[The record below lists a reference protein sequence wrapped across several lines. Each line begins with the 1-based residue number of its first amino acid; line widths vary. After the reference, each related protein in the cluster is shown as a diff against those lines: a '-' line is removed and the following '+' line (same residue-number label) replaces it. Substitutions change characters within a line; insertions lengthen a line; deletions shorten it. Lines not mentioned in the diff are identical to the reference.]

1 MVTKGEEL
9 GVVCEENWSHEYR
22 MALSGKEE
30 GMNQRRL
37 RILICDI
44 DPDILIHLEKMLEDA
59 GFDTT
64 STWNVVDLE
73 RLLQQHSFQLVIIGD
88 HPSQMDA
95 ELLVRKFR
103 GTQEQVPNVL
113 CLVWHGH
120 VKECT
125 IERLRS
131 AGATAVVSGQD
142 DVSILEQVRFCLQNA
157 NFDDKS
163 LLMAGHH

>member
-1 MVTKGEEL
+1 MTKREEL
-9 GVVCEENWSHEYR
+9 GVVCEENWSQEYR

-73 RLLQQHSFQLVIIGD
+73 RLLQQHSFQLLIRRAPLTDGCRTAREEISR
-88 HPSQMDA
+88 H
-95 ELLVRKFR
+95 
-103 GTQEQVPNVL
+103 
-113 CLVWHGH
+113 
-120 VKECT
+120 
-125 IERLRS
+125 
-131 AGATAVVSGQD
+131 AGAGSKRA
-142 DVSILEQVRFCLQNA
+142 
-157 NFDDKS
+157 
-163 LLMAGHH
+163 LLGMARTR